1 MEKQFQDERERME
14 KADKEAYEMA
24 VRFFTKFRDKD
35 KNGKPIEYNFERIE
49 GTGYRYDM
57 YITATTP
64 TDVSYYVVE
73 IKARKVNE
81 CKREWDDVMIE
92 EDKWNA
98 QFQYDDKFQPL
109 YFSLENPLGNKNVP
123 LSVSIF
129 DLKKIRPHL
138 GEMRRGHDYFPK
150 KTETANKVK
159 VIKDVFYLPKYNKE
173 LNDYYRW
180 DVKGQTFVM
189 PL

>member
-1 MEKQFQDERERME
+1 MEERERME

-64 TDVSYYVVE
+64 TDVTYYVVE

-81 CKREWDDVMIE
+81 
-92 EDKWNA
+92 
-98 QFQYDDKFQPL
+98 
-109 YFSLENPLGNKNVP
+109 
-123 LSVSIF
+123 
-129 DLKKIRPHL
+129 
-138 GEMRRGHDYFPK
+138 
-150 KTETANKVK
+150 
-159 VIKDVFYLPKYNKE
+159 
-173 LNDYYRW
+173 
-180 DVKGQTFVM
+180 
-189 PL
+189 